1 MLALG
6 ACQQSAL
13 NGRCGVPLSP
23 RLQSIFDDIMKA
35 HPDGLTLNELSE
47 ELLMKKLTYTDIEE
61 IIGALE
67 DAGVDLEAAERQ
79 AHPAD
84 LARVLA
90 AARALTEETGRRPSP
105 SEIAERVGLTP
116 AAVRRALQLGRSI
129 D

>member
-1 MLALG
+1 M
-6 ACQQSAL
+6 
-13 NGRCGVPLSP
+13 PLSP
-23 RLQSIFDDIMKA
+23 QLQSIFDDIMKA

-67 DAGVDLEAAERQ
+67 DAGVDLEAAESP

-116 AAVRRALQLGRSI
+116 AVVRRALQLGRSI
-129 D
+129 ARPT